1 MTKQP
6 PIVFSERPVVIL
18 DLPLAA
24 NTRLLNPDQ
33 VMLKVDGKVHDVGAF
48 CYTLRSNQMRKVGKS
63 RHVVLSSFR
72 KERVKQI
79 KQVIKVLS
87 SVLTDAGRRPATVD
101 ALLNVC
107 KDFMDWADANG
118 CPDCLAGGNATRS
131 AYRLFAQDV
140 EDRFRRHKFE
150 SGNASRLQTGVLTV
164 LEAVTGLSD
173 LGKGIRFI
181 KNTGLR
187 EGGTEPAAE
196 HDYAHALA
204 LNDALFQGL
213 SNLVLSNQPFP
224 FQLAMP
230 KTLGWAN
237 DFLWLFP
244 TTRWF
249 LSPHQLGEARTKLYG
264 ASWAYN
270 YEQGRLATV
279 DEVWHRYK
287 GLDWQKRSNAREV
300 IARAVNGLEAA
311 NSNSRGHHRR
321 VLAMAAHNA
330 FYVLFLANTGA
341 NAGVVKNIETDGTVK
356 ESTSNPGYRAIKFRA
371 KEKVV
376 SVVVPIAFVPS
387 LRRYMELREYLL
399 NGKEFPYLFMS
410 LGFGKRDALT
420 QIGSACLSTQY
431 QMLRRIDPQLPRMA
445 ARKIR
450 ATVLDYYRRKH
461 DATISAAVGQH
472 EEETANKSYDAGTE
486 ADHHV
491 ELSLLMEKIA
501 QKAEQQIVAKDTIID
516 HAKSMEV
523 GGVCPSY
530 GQPEPLAEDVP
541 VKPNCKQGCIFCKK
555 RVLIAGEEDTR
566 KVASAAY
573 LMEQL
578 IIGPLS
584 EAEFRPQIVKCD
596 EDLAKIRAFDG
607 CADMVDRVKND
618 VYENGNL
625 TPYFADKFQLFMRLG
640 HL

>member
-6 PIVFSERPVVIL
+6 PVVFSERPVVIL
-18 DLPLAA
+18 DLPLVAD
-24 NTRLLNPDQ
+24 TRLLNPDQ
-33 VMLKVDGKVHDVGAF
+33 VMLKINNHLHDVGAF
-48 CYTLRSNQMRKVGKS
+48 CYTLRSNEIRKHGKS
-63 RHVVLSSFR
+63 RHVVLGSFR

-79 KQVIKVLS
+79 RQVIKVFS
-87 SVLTDAGRRPATVD
+87 SFLTDAGMRPTTVD
-101 ALLNVC
+101 NHLYRF

-118 CPDCLAGGNATRS
+118 CPDCLAGGDAARS
-131 AYRLFAQDV
+131 AYRLYAQDV
-140 EDRFRRHKFE
+140 EERFRRHKFE
-150 SGNASRLQTGVLTV
+150 SSEAFRRQTNVLTV
-164 LEAVTGLSD
+164 LEAVTGQSD
-173 LGKGIRFI
+173 LGRGIRFI
-181 KNTGLR
+181 RQNTLGK
-187 EGGTEPAAE
+187 GGTEPAAE

-204 LNDALFQGL
+204 LNDSLFQGL
-213 SNLVLSNQPFP
+213 CNLLLGNQPFP
-224 FQLAMP
+224 FQIAMP

-244 TTRWF
+244 ATRWF
-249 LSPHQLGEARTKLYG
+249 LPPHLWGEARTKLDG
-264 ASWAYN
+264 ASWTHD
-270 YEQGRLATV
+270 YEQGRLAPF
-279 DEVWHRYK
+279 DEFWHRYK
-287 GLDWQKRSNAREV
+287 GSDAEKRKSARLS

-311 NSNSRGHHRR
+311 NSDPRNHFRR
-321 VLAMAAHNA
+321 VLAMNAHNA
-330 FYVLFLANTGA
+330 FYALFLANTGA
-341 NAGVVKNIETDGTVK
+341 NSAVVKDIETDGAVN
-356 ESTSNPGYRAIKFRA
+356 ESTANPGYRAIKYRA

-387 LRRYMELREYLL
+387 LRRYMELRKYLL
-399 NGKEFPYLFMS
+399 NGKEFPYLFMG
-410 LGFGKRDALT
+410 LGGGKRDAPI
-420 QIGSACLSTQY
+420 QIGRHCWVTHY
-431 QMLRRIDPQLPRMA
+431 KMLRRIDPQLPSMA

-472 EEETANKSYDAGTE
+472 MEETANMSYDAGTE

-516 HAKSMEV
+516 HAKPMEI

-530 GQPEPLAEDVP
+530 GQPEPLDEDVP
-541 VKPNCKQGCIFCKK
+541 VKPNCKKGCIFCKK

-566 KVASAAY
+566 KVASASY

-596 EDLAKIRAFDG
+596 EDLAKIRAFEG

-618 VYENGNL
+618 VFENGNL